1 MPATPS
7 NNFAANVQTWKGV
20 SASNNELISLPPNWS
35 THPGKKFTG
44 PAALTLPP
52 PPKTRYEDEVP
63 DRVALRHS
71 LHAAAQLPTTAL
83 PVSSAPTSF
92 LHVMS
97 TSHSG
102 EMERVE

>member
-1 MPATPS
+1 MPATPG
-7 NNFAANVQTWKGV
+7 NEVAAPVQTWRDF
-20 SASNNELISLPPNWS
+20 SISNNELISLPPNWS
-35 THPGKKFTG
+35 SHQAKKYTG

-52 PPKTRYEDEVP
+52 PPKTRYEDEIP
-63 DRVALRHS
+63 DRVVARNS
-71 LHAAAQLPTTAL
+71 LHAAPELQTA
-83 PVSSAPTSF
+83 PPASSAPTSF